1 MLKKVT
7 WPTLTEDFRRSR
19 NSFKLS
25 MFSKQNE
32 LRSHLGCEEVQIIF
46 RNWTIFV
53 FKNPITFEL
62 SNKRFH
68 KKKMKWI
75 SRQEFFLS
83 NLKELTL
90 KIINYCYFARL
101 LCRILTLKM
110 NVLIPRWIY
119 RKSGISRG
127 IVTPNTGQNATLEI
141 PNFLMAEIFNLN
153 LILLGFYWKTV
164 LVEHW
169 NGTEEAGG
177 KNFLGRGELLGF
189 QRWLAKL
196 ARLFSKRY
204 IDLESQFCVAHSY
217 QQNQATGN
225 GTTTS
230 QKFLLLE
237 PSHGM

>member
-1 MLKKVT
+1 MNT
-7 WPTLTEDFRRSR
+7 NFW
-19 NSFKLS
+19 
-25 MFSKQNE
+25 
-32 LRSHLGCEEVQIIF
+32 
-46 RNWTIFV
+46 
-53 FKNPITFEL
+53 
-62 SNKRFH
+62 
-68 KKKMKWI
+68 
-75 SRQEFFLS
+75 
-83 NLKELTL
+83 L
-90 KIINYCYFARL
+90 KIGL
-101 LCRILTLKM
+101 LPQCAILTLNK
-110 NVLIPRWIY
+110 IPRWIY

-204 IDLESQFCVAHSY
+204 IDLESQFCVAHSLTPTNKTK
-217 QQNQATGN
+217 QQVTGPPQAKSFSCW
-225 GTTTS
+225 S
-230 QKFLLLE
+230 QAME
-237 PSHGM
+237 CR